1 MNTVD
6 KIGENKFFFKDV
18 IVDDDIK
25 PAKDSAQSDDVA
37 NIVEEARNRFIQQTR
52 DAWKGGASSE

>member
-18 IVDDDIK
+18 VVDEQFQ